1 MGLIG
6 LIPNILNA
14 VPSIAGVF
22 SDEYREDQIK
32 LAQAQAQGYATVA
45 EMERAQ
51 HKPNYTLYIVI
62 GVIVIAGIYLYT
74 RKKKK

>member
-51 HKPNYTLYIVI
+51 NKPNYTLYIVI